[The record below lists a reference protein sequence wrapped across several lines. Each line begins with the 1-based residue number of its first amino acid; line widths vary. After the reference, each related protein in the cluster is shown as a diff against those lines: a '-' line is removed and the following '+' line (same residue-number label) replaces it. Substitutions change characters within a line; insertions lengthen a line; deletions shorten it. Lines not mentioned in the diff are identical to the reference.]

1 MTVTQAISS
10 SVSGT
15 EKQRKTKTMNDTK
28 ELPDISSSTE
38 AAYAIEAILF
48 AAGHPID
55 EEKLIS
61 VLGCTKD
68 LLDEATVLLQQR
80 YSRGGIR
87 FLRLDNFYQ
96 LCTDEKYSEYIK
108 TALDLRS
115 GGNLSRASLEVLAI
129 IAYNEPVTRSY
140 IDGIRGVD
148 CNYTVNSLCEKGLI
162 EPCGTLDAPGKPTLW
177 KTTPDFLRVF
187 GLTSTYELPPF
198 ELPSGDGQV
207 IIKPWGGK
215 DN

>member
-1 MTVTQAISS
+1 
-10 SVSGT
+10 
-15 EKQRKTKTMNDTK
+15 MNDTK
-28 ELPDISSSTE
+28 ELPPISSSDD
-38 AAYAIEAILF
+38 AADVTEAILF
-48 AAGHPID
+48 AAGHPISED
-55 EEKLIS
+55 KLLS
-61 VLGCTKD
+61 VLCCKKE
-68 LLDEATVLLQQR
+68 LFDEATELLRQR
-80 YSRGGIR
+80 HSSGGIK
-87 FLRLDNFYQ
+87 FLKLGEFYQ
-96 LCTDEKYSEYIK
+96 LCTNEKYSEYIK
-108 TALDLRS
+108 TALDVRG

-148 CNYTVNSLCEKGLI
+148 CNYTVSSLHEKGLI

-215 DN
+215 EN